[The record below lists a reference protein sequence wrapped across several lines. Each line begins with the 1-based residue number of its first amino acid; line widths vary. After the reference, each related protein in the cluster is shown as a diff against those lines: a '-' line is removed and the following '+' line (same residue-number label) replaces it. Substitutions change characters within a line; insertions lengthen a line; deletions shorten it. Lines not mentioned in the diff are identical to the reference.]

1 MIAVELKSNHK
12 VIGNIYLGNRDF
24 QSLEIGFV
32 FNKLYWNQGYAKESC
47 SSIIKHSFKNGIHR
61 IYAQCDPKNISSCK
75 LLNSLNFRKEGH
87 LISNVFFWKDED
99 NNPIWKDTLIFAL
112 LNK

>member
-1 MIAVELKSNHK
+1 MEYTEFMLN
-12 VIGNIYLGNRDF
+12 VI
-24 QSLEIGFV
+24 Q
-32 FNKLYWNQGYAKESC
+32 
-47 SSIIKHSFKNGIHR
+47 
-61 IYAQCDPKNISSCK
+61 KNISSCK